1 MNPELELEIFR
12 AGDYGVKG
20 RWTEDQLERIAG
32 GYDADLHEA
41 PVTLDHAQSGPA
53 MGWVRGVRRCG
64 DRLVARLR
72 GLDDGLR
79 QLLRSGAFK
88 KRSVELYRELPET
101 GEPYLKAVSFLGA
114 AAPAVKGLREAV
126 FSESES
132 ADLFR
137 AELGES
143 CALDFAEPQFGDEHP
158 RSEDPRCEVPSKI
171 SSDDASDAVPTT
183 EVRPASSVNF
193 AELRSELRGEG
204 RWIPAWDHGG
214 IEAFYETLRSH
225 TALTETEATEEPSG
239 DHAADAAS
247 WFADF
252 LRGLPATVS
261 LGESAPAGRP
271 HTRQGIP
278 NGEGVS
284 PSSIALHRRVVRMCG
299 ADPGLNYGDA
309 LILCS
314 KD

>member
-12 AGDYGVKG
+12 AGDYGAKG
-20 RWTEDQLERIAG
+20 RWTEDQLEQIAA
-32 GYDADLHEA
+32 GYDVDLHEA

-53 MGWVRGVRRCG
+53 LGWVRGVRRCG

-101 GEPYLKAVSFLGA
+101 GKPYLKAVSFLGA

-126 FSESES
+126 FSESAL

-143 CALDFAEPQFGDEHP
+143 CVLDFAEPGFNDDPP
-158 RSEDPRCEVPSKI
+158 RSEDPSEAT
-171 SSDDASDAVPTT
+171 SDVGQPKADRS
-183 EVRPASSVNF
+183 ASSVNF
-193 AELRSELRGEG
+193 ADLRNELRAEG
-204 RWIPAWDHGG
+204 RWIPAWDQRG
-214 IEAFYETLRSH
+214 IEAFYEALRSH
-225 TALTETEATEEPSG
+225 TALTETEATATPSG
-239 DHAADAAS
+239 DRAVDAVS

-271 HTRQGIP
+271 QARQGIP

-284 PSSIALHRRVVRMCG
+284 AGSIALHRRVVRMCE
-299 ADPGLNYGDA
+299 AEPGLNYGDA
-309 LILCS
+309 LIACS

>member
-12 AGDYGVKG
+12 AGDYGAKG
-20 RWTEDQLERIAG
+20 RWTEDQLDQIAS

-53 MGWVRGVRRCG
+53 MGWVAGVRRCG

-101 GEPYLKAVSFLGA
+101 GKPYLKAVSFLGA
-114 AAPAVKGLREAV
+114 AAPVVKGLRDAV
-126 FSESES
+126 FSESEP

-143 CALDFAEPQFGDEHP
+143 CALDFAEPGFGAEPP
-158 RSEDPRCEVPSKI
+158 RSEDSR
-171 SSDDASDAVPTT
+171 SDDPRSDDPSDAEPPTA
-183 EVRPASSVNF
+183 VRSAPSVNF
-193 AELRSELRGEG
+193 AQLRSELRGEG
-204 RWIPAWDHGG
+204 RWVPAWDQRG
-214 IEAFYETLRSH
+214 IEGFYETLRSH
-225 TALTETEATEEPSG
+225 TALTETDATAMPSG
-239 DHAADAAS
+239 DQAVDAAS

-252 LRGLPATVS
+252 LRALPATVS

-271 HTRQGIP
+271 HARQGIP

-284 PSSIALHRRVVRMCG
+284 AGSIALHRRVVRMCESE
-299 ADPGLNYGDA
+299 PGLNYGDA
-309 LILCS
+309 LIACA